1 MTEKKVL
8 SVKKG
13 LFFEEFEIGQSI
25 ISAGRTVT
33 ESDVTTFAGLTGDWN
48 GIHTDAVYAANHP
61 LGRRVAHGLLG
72 LSIAVG
78 LAMRL
83 GFLDDTVLAFREIG
97 EWKFSLP
104 IYLGDTIHMKAVVAE
119 IRPVPRLCA
128 GMVTLRVEVINQ
140 DGKTVQQG
148 LWRALVMSQT
158 QSKTS

>member
-1 MTEKKVL
+1 MTENKII
-8 SVKKG
+8 STRRG
-13 LFFEEFEIGQSI
+13 LFFEEFEVGQSI

-33 ESDVTTFAGLTGDWN
+33 EADVTTFAGLTGDWN

-83 GFLDDTVLAFREIG
+83 GFLDETVLAFREIG

-104 IYLGDTIHMKAVVAE
+104 IYLGDTIHMKAVVSE
-119 IRPVPRLCA
+119 IRPVRRLSA

-140 DGKTVQQG
+140 DGKIVQQG
-148 LWRALVMSQT
+148 TWRALVISQNPST
-158 QSKTS
+158 